1 MAEVK
6 NKQQQINIEE
16 ETKALAITNE
26 EKYIDNLVSIITP
39 AYNAAAYI
47 AETIESV
54 LVQTYTNWEMLI
66 VNDCSKDNTA
76 EIAESYAKKDKRIKL
91 INLKQN
97 SGAAAARNTAIQNAK
112 GRYIAFL
119 DSDDLW
125 KKEKLQKQIE
135 FMQQNVYAFT
145 YTSYEHF
152 KETKENI
159 QNQVQISKSLN
170 YNQALKG
177 NQIGCLTVML
187 DRKQIPN
194 IHFTI
199 HKHEDYILWLN
210 ILKQG
215 ITAYGIQECLALY
228 RTGNSKS
235 ISGNKLQSA
244 MWTWKVYRDNI
255 KLSVVES
262 SYYFLFYL
270 FRGLKKYFSLFLF
283 IIFT

>member
-6 NKQQQINIEE
+6 NKEQQINTDE
-16 ETKALAITNE
+16 LRQQ
-26 EKYIDNLVSIITP
+26 YIDDLVSIITP

-54 LVQTYTNWEMLI
+54 FAQTYTNWEMLI

-76 EIAESYAKKDKRIKL
+76 EIVQSYAAKDKRIKL

-97 SGAAAARNTAIQNAK
+97 SGAAIARNAAIQNAK

-125 KKEKLQKQIE
+125 KKEKLQKQIQ
-135 FMQQNVYAFT
+135 FMQQNGYAFT

-159 QNQVQISKSLN
+159 QNQVQIPKSLN
-170 YNQALKG
+170 YQQALKG

-187 DRKQIPN
+187 DKKQMLN
-194 IHFTI
+194 IHFTTQ
-199 HKHEDYILWLN
+199 KHEDYILWLN

-215 ITAYGIQECLALY
+215 ITAYGIQESLALY

-235 ISGNKLQSA
+235 ISGNKMQSA
-244 MWTWKVYRDNI
+244 MWTWKVYRESQR
-255 KLSVVES
+255 LSVVKS
-262 SYYFLFYL
+262 MYYFWFYVMN
-270 FRGLKKYFSLFLF
+270 GLKKYR
-283 IIFT
+283 

>member
-6 NKQQQINIEE
+6 NKEQQINTYE
-16 ETKALAITNE
+16 LRLQ
-26 EKYIDNLVSIITP
+26 YVDGLVSIITP
-39 AYNAAAYI
+39 AYNAAEYI

-54 LVQTYTNWEMLI
+54 LAQTYPNWEMLI

-76 EIAESYAKKDKRIKL
+76 EIVQSYAAKDKRIKL
-91 INLKQN
+91 INLTQN
-97 SGAAAARNTAIQNAK
+97 SGAAVARNTAIQNAK
-112 GRYIAFL
+112 GRYITFL

-125 KKEKLQKQIE
+125 EKEKLQKQIQ
-135 FMQQNVYAFT
+135 FMQQNGYVFT

-159 QNQVQISKSLN
+159 QNQVQIPKSLN

-187 DRKQIPN
+187 DKKQIPN
-194 IHFTI
+194 IHFTTQ
-199 HKHEDYILWLN
+199 KHEDYILWLN

-215 ITAYGIQECLALY
+215 QTAYGIQESLALY

-244 MWTWKVYRDNI
+244 LWTWKVYRESQR
-255 KLSVVES
+255 LSVVKS
-262 SYYFLFYL
+262 MYYMLFYVVN
-270 FRGLKKYFSLFLF
+270 GIKKHR
-283 IIFT
+283 

>member
-6 NKQQQINIEE
+6 NKEQQINTDE
-16 ETKALAITNE
+16 LHQQ
-26 EKYIDNLVSIITP
+26 YIDDLVSIITP

-54 LVQTYTNWEMLI
+54 LAQTYTNWEMLI
-66 VNDCSKDNTA
+66 ANDCSKDNTA
-76 EIAESYAKKDKRIKL
+76 EIVQSYAAKDKRIKL

-97 SGAAAARNTAIQNAK
+97 SGAAVARNTAIQNAK

-135 FMQQNVYAFT
+135 FMQQNDYAFT
-145 YTSYEHF
+145 YISYEHF

-159 QNQVQISKSLN
+159 QNQVQIPKSLN

-194 IHFTI
+194 IHFTTQ
-199 HKHEDYILWLN
+199 KHEDYILWLN
-210 ILKQG
+210 ILKHG
-215 ITAYGIQECLALY
+215 ITAYGIQESLARY

-235 ISGNKLQSA
+235 ISGNKMQSA
-244 MWTWKVYRDNI
+244 LWTWKVYRESQ
-255 KLSVVES
+255 KLSVVKS
-262 SYYFLFYL
+262 VYYMLFYVVS
-270 FRGLKKYFSLFLF
+270 GLKKHS
-283 IIFT
+283 

>member
-1 MAEVK
+1 MSEVK
-6 NKQQQINIEE
+6 NKEQQINTDELRQQYE
-16 ETKALAITNE
+16 
-26 EKYIDNLVSIITP
+26 DGLVSIITP

-54 LVQTYTNWEMLI
+54 LAQTYQNWEMLI

-76 EIAESYAKKDKRIKL
+76 EIVQSYAAKDKRIKI

-97 SGAAAARNTAIQNAK
+97 SGVAVARNTAIQNAK

-125 KKEKLQKQIE
+125 QKEKLKKQIE
-135 FMQQNVYAFT
+135 FMQQNGYVFT
-145 YTSYEHF
+145 FTGYEHF

-159 QNQVQISKSLN
+159 QNKVQIPKSLN
-170 YNQALKG
+170 YQQALKG
-177 NQIGCLTVML
+177 NKVGCLTVML

-194 IHFTI
+194 IYFTTQ
-199 HKHEDYILWLN
+199 KHEDYIIWLN

-215 ITAYGIQECLALY
+215 ITAYGIQESLALY

-244 MWTWKVYRDNI
+244 MWTWKVYRDSQ
-255 KLSVVES
+255 KLSVVKS
-262 SYYFLFYL
+262 MYYMLFYTVS
-270 FRGLKKYFSLFLF
+270 GLRKHS
-283 IIFT
+283 

>member
-1 MAEVK
+1 MAETESR
-6 NKQQQINIEE
+6 KQQMNTDELRQQYE
-16 ETKALAITNE
+16 
-26 EKYIDNLVSIITP
+26 DGLVSIITP

-54 LVQTYTNWEMLI
+54 FAQTYTNWEMLI

-76 EIAESYAKKDKRIKL
+76 EIVQSYAAKDKRIKL

-97 SGAAAARNTAIQNAK
+97 SGAAVARNTAIQNAK

-135 FMQQNVYAFT
+135 FMQQNGYAFAFT
-145 YTSYEHF
+145 NYEHF

-159 QNQVQISKSLN
+159 QNQVQVPKRLN

-187 DRKQIPN
+187 DRKQIQN
-194 IHFTI
+194 IHFTTQ
-199 HKHEDYILWLN
+199 KHEDYILWLN

-215 ITAYGIQECLALY
+215 ITAYGMQESLALY

-244 MWTWKVYRDNI
+244 LWTWRVYREI
-255 KLSVVES
+255 QKLSVVKS
-262 SYYFLFYL
+262 MYYMWFYVVN
-270 FRGLKKYFSLFLF
+270 GLKKHS
-283 IIFT
+283 

>member
-6 NKQQQINIEE
+6 NKEQQINTDELRQQYE
-16 ETKALAITNE
+16 
-26 EKYIDNLVSIITP
+26 DGLVSIITP

-47 AETIESV
+47 AETIASV
-54 LVQTYTNWEMLI
+54 FAQTYTNWEMLI

-76 EIAESYAKKDKRIKL
+76 EIVESYAKKDKRIKL

-125 KKEKLQKQIE
+125 KKEKLQKQLS
-135 FMQQNVYAFT
+135 FMQQNGYAFT
-145 YTSYEHF
+145 FTGYEHF
-152 KETKENI
+152 KGTKENI
-159 QNQVQISKSLN
+159 QSKVQVVKSLN
-170 YNQALKG
+170 YKQALKG

-187 DRKQIPN
+187 DRKQIRD
-194 IHFTI
+194 IRFTTQR
-199 HKHEDYILWLN
+199 HEDYILWLS

-215 ITAYGIQECLALY
+215 ITAYGIQESLALY

-235 ISGNKLQSA
+235 ISSNKLQSA
-244 MWTWKVYRDNI
+244 LWTWKVYRESQR
-255 KLSVVES
+255 LSVVKS
-262 SYYFLFYL
+262 MYYMLFYVAN
-270 FRGLKKYFSLFLF
+270 GLRKYL
-283 IIFT
+283 

>member
-6 NKQQQINIEE
+6 NKEQQINTDELHQQYE
-16 ETKALAITNE
+16 
-26 EKYIDNLVSIITP
+26 DGLVSIITP

-54 LVQTYTNWEMLI
+54 LAQTYQNWEMLI

-76 EIAESYAKKDKRIKL
+76 EIVQSYAAKDKRIKL

-97 SGAAAARNTAIQNAK
+97 SGAAIARNAAIQNAK

-125 KKEKLQKQIE
+125 KKEKLQKQLN
-135 FMQQNVYAFT
+135 FMQQNGYAFT
-145 YTSYEHF
+145 FTGYEHF

-159 QNQVQISKSLN
+159 QNKVQIPKSLN
-170 YNQALKG
+170 YQQALKG
-177 NQIGCLTVML
+177 NKIGCLTVML
-187 DRKQIPN
+187 DRKQIAN
-194 IHFTI
+194 IHFTTQ
-199 HKHEDYILWLN
+199 KHEDYILLLN
-210 ILKQG
+210 ILKHG
-215 ITAYGIQECLALY
+215 ITAYGIQERLALY

-244 MWTWKVYRDNI
+244 LWTWKVYRESQR
-255 KLSVVES
+255 LSVVKS
-262 SYYFLFYL
+262 MYYMWFYVMN
-270 FRGLKKYFSLFLF
+270 GLKKHS
-283 IIFT
+283 

>member
-6 NKQQQINIEE
+6 NKEQQINTDE
-16 ETKALAITNE
+16 LRQQ
-26 EKYIDNLVSIITP
+26 YIDDLVSIITP

-54 LVQTYTNWEMLI
+54 LAQTYTNWEMLI

-76 EIAESYAKKDKRIKL
+76 EIVQSYAAKDKRIKL

-125 KKEKLQKQIE
+125 KKEKLQKQIQ
-135 FMQQNVYAFT
+135 FMQRNGYAFT
-145 YTSYEHF
+145 FTSYEHF

-159 QNQVQISKSLN
+159 QNQVQIPKSLN

-187 DRKQIPN
+187 DKKQIPN
-194 IHFTI
+194 IHFTTQ
-199 HKHEDYILWLN
+199 KHEDYILWLN

-215 ITAYGIQECLALY
+215 ITAYGIQESLALY

-244 MWTWKVYRDNI
+244 LWTWKVYR
-255 KLSVVES
+255 ES
-262 SYYFLFYL
+262 QEFSMLKSAYYMLFYVMN
-270 FRGLKKYFSLFLF
+270 GLRKHS
-283 IIFT
+283 

>member
-6 NKQQQINIEE
+6 NIQQQINTNEK
-16 ETKALAITNE
+16 TKALAVTDE

-39 AYNAAAYI
+39 AYNSAAYI

-54 LVQTYTNWEMLI
+54 LAQTYTNWEMLI
-66 VNDCSKDNTA
+66 VNDYSKDNTA
-76 EIAESYAKKDKRIKL
+76 EIVQSYAKKDKRIKL
-91 INLKQN
+91 INLQQN

-135 FMQQNVYAFT
+135 FMQRNGYAFT

-152 KETKENI
+152 KGTKENI
-159 QNQVQISKSLN
+159 QNQVQIPKSLN
-170 YNQALKG
+170 YKQALKG
-177 NQIGCLTVML
+177 NKIGCLTVML
-187 DRKQIPN
+187 DRKQIAN
-194 IHFTI
+194 IHFTTQ
-199 HKHEDYILWLN
+199 KHEDYILWLN

-215 ITAYGIQECLALY
+215 ITAYGIQESLALY

-244 MWTWKVYRDNI
+244 LWTWKVYRESQM
-255 KLSVVES
+255 LSVVRS
-262 SYYFLFYL
+262 MYYIWFYVVS
-270 FRGLKKYFSLFLF
+270 GLRKHAKKR
-283 IIFT
+283 

>member
-6 NKQQQINIEE
+6 NKEQQINTDELCQQYE
-16 ETKALAITNE
+16 
-26 EKYIDNLVSIITP
+26 DGLVSIITP

-54 LVQTYTNWEMLI
+54 LVQTYLNWEMLI
-66 VNDCSKDNTA
+66 ANDCSKDNTA
-76 EIAESYAKKDKRIKL
+76 EIVQSYAKKDKRINL

-97 SGAAAARNTAIQNAK
+97 SGTAIARNAAIQNAK

-125 KKEKLQKQIE
+125 KEEKLQKQIE
-135 FMQQNVYAFT
+135 FMQQNGYAFT
-145 YTSYEHF
+145 FTSYEHF
-152 KETKENI
+152 KEIKENT
-159 QNQVQISKSLN
+159 QNQVQIPKSLN

-187 DRKQIPN
+187 DRKHIQN
-194 IHFTI
+194 IHFTTQR
-199 HKHEDYILWLN
+199 HEDYILWLN

-215 ITAYGIQECLALY
+215 VTAHGIQESLALY

-244 MWTWKVYRDNI
+244 LWTWKVYRESQ
-255 KLSVVES
+255 KLSVVKS
-262 SYYFLFYL
+262 MYYMWFYVVN
-270 FRGLKKYFSLFLF
+270 GLKKHS
-283 IIFT
+283 

>member
-6 NKQQQINIEE
+6 NKEQQINTDE
-16 ETKALAITNE
+16 LHQQ
-26 EKYIDNLVSIITP
+26 YIDDLVSIITP
-39 AYNAAAYI
+39 SYNAAAYI

-54 LVQTYTNWEMLI
+54 LAQTYTNWEMLI

-76 EIAESYAKKDKRIKL
+76 EIVQSYAAKDKRIKL

-97 SGAAAARNTAIQNAK
+97 SGAAVARNTAIQNAK

-152 KETKENI
+152 KGIKENI
-159 QNQVQISKSLN
+159 QNQVQIPKSLN
-170 YNQALKG
+170 YKQELRG
-177 NQIGCLTVML
+177 NQIGCLTVIL
-187 DRKQIPN
+187 DRTQIQN
-194 IHFTI
+194 IHFTTQ
-199 HKHEDYILWLN
+199 KHEDYILWLN

-215 ITAYGIQECLALY
+215 TIAYGIQESLALY

-235 ISGNKLQSA
+235 ISGNKMQSA
-244 MWTWKVYRDNI
+244 LWTWKVYRESQN
-255 KLSVVES
+255 LSVVKS
-262 SYYFLFYL
+262 MYYMWFYVMN
-270 FRGLKKYFSLFLF
+270 GLRKHS
-283 IIFT
+283 

>member
-1 MAEVK
+1 MAEVR
-6 NKQQQINIEE
+6 NKEQQINTDELRLQY
-16 ETKALAITNE
+16 A
-26 EKYIDNLVSIITP
+26 DGLVSIVTP

-54 LVQTYTNWEMLI
+54 LAQTYLNWEMFI

-76 EIAESYAKKDKRIKL
+76 EIVQSYAKKYKRMKL

-97 SGAAAARNTAIQNAK
+97 SGAAIARNTAIQNAK

-125 KKEKLQKQIE
+125 KKEKLQKQIQ
-135 FMQQNVYAFT
+135 FMQQNGYAFT
-145 YTSYEHF
+145 YTSYGHF
-152 KETKENI
+152 KETKENV
-159 QNQVQISKSLN
+159 QNQVQIPKSLN

-187 DRKQIPN
+187 DRKQIQN
-194 IHFTI
+194 IRFTTQ
-199 HKHEDYILWLN
+199 KHEDYILWLN

-215 ITAYGIQECLALY
+215 ITAYGIQESLALY

-244 MWTWKVYRDNI
+244 LWTWKVYR
-255 KLSVVES
+255 ES
-262 SYYFLFYL
+262 QEFSMLKSAYYMLFYVMN
-270 FRGLKKYFSLFLF
+270 GLRKHS
-283 IIFT
+283 

>member
-6 NKQQQINIEE
+6 NKEQQINTDELHQQYE
-16 ETKALAITNE
+16 
-26 EKYIDNLVSIITP
+26 DGLVSIITP

-54 LVQTYTNWEMLI
+54 LAQTYLNWEMLI

-76 EIAESYAKKDKRIKL
+76 EIVQSYAAKDKRIKL

-97 SGAAAARNTAIQNAK
+97 SGAAAARNTALQNAK

-125 KKEKLQKQIE
+125 KKEKLQKQIQ
-135 FMQQNVYAFT
+135 FMQQNGYAFT

-152 KETKENI
+152 KEVKKNI
-159 QNQVQISKSLN
+159 QNQVQIPKSLN
-170 YNQALKG
+170 YKQALKG
-177 NQIGCLTVML
+177 NKIGCLTVML
-187 DRKQIPN
+187 DRKQIAN
-194 IHFTI
+194 IHFTTQ
-199 HKHEDYILWLN
+199 KHEDYILWLN

-215 ITAYGIQECLALY
+215 ITAYGMQESLALY

-235 ISGNKLQSA
+235 VSSNKLQSA
-244 MWTWKVYRDNI
+244 LWTWNVYRNSQR
-255 KLSVVES
+255 LSVVKS
-262 SYYFLFYL
+262 MYYFLYYFIN
-270 FRGLKKYFSLFLF
+270 GILKHY
-283 IIFT
+283 

>member
-6 NKQQQINIEE
+6 NKEQQINTDE
-16 ETKALAITNE
+16 LRQQ
-26 EKYIDNLVSIITP
+26 YIDDLVSIITP

-54 LVQTYTNWEMLI
+54 LAQTYTKWEMLI

-76 EIAESYAKKDKRIKL
+76 EIVQSYAEKDKRIKL
-91 INLKQN
+91 INIKQN
-97 SGAAAARNTAIQNAK
+97 SGAAIARNAAIQNAK

-135 FMQQNVYAFT
+135 FMQQNGCAFT
-145 YTSYEHF
+145 YSSYEHF
-152 KETKENI
+152 KGTKENI
-159 QNQVQISKSLN
+159 QKQMQIPKNLN

-187 DRKQIPN
+187 DRNQIAN
-194 IHFTI
+194 IHFTTQ
-199 HKHEDYILWLN
+199 KHEDYILWLN

-215 ITAYGIQECLALY
+215 ITAYGIQESFALY

-244 MWTWKVYRDNI
+244 LWTWKVYRDNQ
-255 KLSVVES
+255 KLSVVKS
-262 SYYFLFYL
+262 MYYFWLYVVS
-270 FRGLKKYFSLFLF
+270 GLKKHS
-283 IIFT
+283 